1 MKTHSL
7 AGGLL
12 LALTL
17 IPGAAAGENQSPVA
31 AAQPE
36 LWQKAVAVF
45 AASSHLAPGKVRL
58 AFSLLDGKGQPKKTF
73 EREMSYSL
81 DDQGKI
87 RAELVW
93 ARENGRDVTATARA
107 ELREQEK
114 KDASEQ
120 NKGQRAT
127 FSLRDVPFDPDKQ
140 GQVEVVPR
148 PETEFLFGRT
158 CRRFDFSMDLP
169 VDSGGGRKGKSV
181 TLRGMAWIDEASGAP
196 VKFEFAPDPLP
207 SKVKGLWTVFTYG
220 PGPNGEWLL
229 KEIASE
235 GVGGFLFIK
244 KRFRSRIE
252 LDDYF
257 PAPQT

>member
-1 MKTHSL
+1 MERRRWLVVLILML
-7 AGGLL
+7 AG
-12 LALTL
+12 AV
-17 IPGAAAGENQSPVA
+17 PGGQARVSAAAA
-31 AAQPE
+31 HPE

-81 DDQGKI
+81 DGQGKI
-87 RAELVW
+87 RTELAW

-114 KDASEQ
+114 KDASGQ

-127 FSLRDVPFDPDKQ
+127 FSLRDVPFDPDRQ
-140 GQVEVVPR
+140 GQVEVLAR
-148 PETEFLFGRT
+148 PETAALFGAV

-169 VDSGGGRKGKSV
+169 VDSGGKQKGKPV

-196 VKFEFAPDPLP
+196 LKFEFAPDPLP
-207 SKVKGLWTVFTYG
+207 SKVKRLWTVFTYG

-229 KEIASE
+229 KEIASD
-235 GVGGFLFIK
+235 GMGGILFIK

-252 LDDYF
+252 LDEYF
-257 PAPQT
+257 PVPKD